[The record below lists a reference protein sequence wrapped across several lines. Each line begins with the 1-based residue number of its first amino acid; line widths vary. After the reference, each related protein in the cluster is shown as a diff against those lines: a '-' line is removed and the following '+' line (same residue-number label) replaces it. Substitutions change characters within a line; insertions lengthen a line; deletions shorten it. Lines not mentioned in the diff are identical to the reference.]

1 MEKLIV
7 KQDLKVA
14 IVGAGL
20 NGLALAL
27 SLRTFGIE
35 ATIYEK
41 ADKPRADGTGIIMWP
56 EGMQILAA
64 LTDAEKIKQAAN
76 CVDLVTTLTATS
88 DMINK
93 LSIQATDEMVN
104 APIGLFHRSKL
115 YQLLLDAYGEDN
127 IRTGQHCT
135 VDNDV
140 IMINGEPLIAD
151 VIVGADGLFSQVRQF
166 IAPEV
171 NIRQPGVYCCRG
183 TVDFDTPEIS
193 DDECYVFA
201 GIQSRIVTYTY
212 DRNKKSKYWFAAC
225 PVEEGE
231 TLDKNSILD
240 KFAYYSPFLLEMIK
254 NTPESQILPSPLGD
268 IAPFSEWSKDNAV
281 LLGDSCCSV
290 LPTMGIGF
298 SLGIENAYILAQSL
312 AANFNHIPDA
322 LKRYQQRAQQ
332 RSHELQNITH
342 RLSQLTYTEAFN
354 PVEVQSLYQQFI
366 TVNSRSVF

>member
-1 MEKLIV
+1 MDK
-7 KQDLKVA
+7 KDLEVA

-27 SLRTFGIE
+27 SLRMFGIE

-64 LTDAEKIKQAAN
+64 LTDAEKIKTTGN
-76 CVDLVTTLTATS
+76 CVDLITTLTATS
-88 DMINK
+88 EPINQ
-93 LSIQATDEMVN
+93 LSMQATDSNVN
-104 APIGLFHRSKL
+104 APIGLFHRSDL
-115 YQLLLDAYGEDN
+115 YQLLLDAYGEGN
-127 IRTGQHCT
+127 IRTDQHCS

-140 IMINGEPLIAD
+140 ILINGKPLIAD
-151 VIVGADGLFSQVRQF
+151 VIVGADGLFSKVRQYV
-166 IAPEV
+166 APDV
-171 NIRQPGVYCCRG
+171 SIRQPGVYCCRG
-183 TVDFDTPEIS
+183 TVDFNAPAIS

-201 GIQSRIVTYTY
+201 GLQSRIVTYTY
-212 DRNKKSKYWFAAC
+212 DRESNAKYWFAAC

-231 TLDKNSILD
+231 TLNKARILE
-240 KFAYYSPFLLEMIK
+240 KFAYYSPFLLEMIES
-254 NTPESQILPSPLGD
+254 TPESQIMPSPLAD
-268 IAPFSEWSKDNAV
+268 VAPFTQWSRDNAV
-281 LLGDSCCSV
+281 LLGDACCSV

-322 LKRYQQRAQQ
+322 LQRYQHRAQQ
-332 RSHELQNITH
+332 RSHDLQNITH

-354 PVEVQSLYQQFI
+354 PAEVQDLYQQFT